1 MNLEQAMAMV
11 KEGTEELSRLKRRLF
26 SQVGKIPYLPQTTF
40 IFRKEYVGSTGA
52 IADFERGQKILN
64 YLLYEGCI
72 SEGQVISPKTATI
85 TQLNLVHDFSYLS
98 RLHERDVAE
107 RIFGQNLES
116 KALRAHIAQQRIM
129 TGGTIRAA
137 RIATAPIYPRR
148 IINLGGGFHHA
159 YPEAGY
165 AFCVFNDVA
174 IAIAHLRKHG
184 FDKPILI
191 IDLDLHQGDG
201 NKSIFANDP
210 MVTTYSVHAE
220 DWEKSHYP
228 NNHDIALG
236 PGIGDEAYL
245 HAIKLTLPNI
255 IQKVK
260 PYLVFYLAGVDVAE
274 DDELGDWRI
283 SHDAIFER
291 DVFVHQ
297 AVGKR
302 RMVILTAGGYGR
314 NAWRHSARFFAY
326 LSAGLNKPIASDNQ
340 RLFESIRNL
349 SRGMQVLDLTSEDEG
364 DDDFNFFAQTH
375 RKTILFDYYSQ
386 YGIEC
391 ALERFGVYPHLRN
404 LGFLHNFLHM
414 DLEHP
419 NGQCLRLYGDEEK
432 KMLLIEVVLD
442 EKKDDDG
449 HKLLWIEW
457 LLLQNPSIA
466 STSDRLLLPGQTHP
480 GLGCLHKIMGM
491 IFMICE
497 RLHFDG
503 VGFNPAHYHICFLAK
518 GEGCFENPEAEAQFR
533 VAQRLVAG
541 MDIAQAS
548 HALSQGIELN
558 DKGQI
563 YKWVPSRMIIP
574 RSQAMRSHFQS
585 PKYQR
590 EVERLAAIALKQI
603 DKRRTNNFRRKR

>member
-1 MNLEQAMAMV
+1 MNLEQGLALLRQ
-11 KEGTEELSRLKRRLF
+11 GSEEISRIKRRLF

-40 IFRKEYVGSTGA
+40 IYREEYSGVSGNVS
-52 IADFERGQKILN
+52 DFERSQKILN

-72 SEGQVISPKTATI
+72 ARAQVVSPKTATI
-85 TQLNLVHDFSYLS
+85 TQLNSVHDFGYLS
-98 RLHERDVAE
+98 RLYERDVSE
-107 RIFGQNLES
+107 RIFGHNVAPEAVRELV
-116 KALRAHIAQQRIM
+116 AQQRMM

-165 AFCVFNDVA
+165 GFCVFNDVA
-174 IAIAHLRKHG
+174 IAVAHLRKHG

-201 NKSIFANDP
+201 NKSIFANNP
-210 MVTTYSVHAE
+210 LVTTYSVHAE
-220 DWEKSHYP
+220 DWEKSVYP

-236 PGIGDEAYL
+236 AGIGDEAYL
-245 HAIKLTLPNI
+245 HAIRSTLPNI

-302 RMVILTAGGYGR
+302 RMVILSAGGYGR

-326 LSAGLNKPIASDNQ
+326 LSSGLQKPIASDNQ
-340 RLFESIRNL
+340 RLLESIKRV
-349 SRGMQVLDLTSEDEG
+349 SRGMQVLDLTAEG
-364 DDDFNFFAQTH
+364 CGEDDFMFFAQSH
-375 RKTILFDYYSQ
+375 RKTKLFDYYSQ

-391 ALERFGVYPHLRN
+391 SLERFGVYPHLRRI
-404 LGFLHNFLHM
+404 GFLHSFLVM

-419 NGQCLRLYGDEEK
+419 NGQCLRLYGDEAK
-432 KMLLIEVVLD
+432 KVLLIEIVLD
-442 EKKDDDG
+442 EKKDDEG

-457 LLLQNPSIA
+457 MLLQNPTIA
-466 STSDRLLLPGQTHP
+466 HTPDRPLLPGQTHP

-503 VGFNPAHYHICFLAK
+503 IGFNPSHYHICFLAK
-518 GEGCFENPEAEAQFR
+518 GEGCFEDPKAEARFR
-533 VAQRLVAG
+533 VAQRVVAG
-541 MDIAQAS
+541 MDLVQAS
-548 HALSQGIELN
+548 VALSQGVKIEEGLF
-558 DKGQI
+558 
-563 YKWVPSRMIIP
+563 KWEPARMVIP
-574 RSQAMRSHFQS
+574 TSQALKSHFES
-585 PKYQR
+585 AKYQR
-590 EVERLAAIALKQI
+590 EVERFATIMLKGI
-603 DKRRTNNFRRKR
+603 GKRRTYNVRRRQR